1 MLFMTIKSIVAP
13 IRGDGK
19 GEWVLGLALA
29 IGGGFNAHID
39 VLHVHA
45 KPEDMIPR
53 GVPLTT
59 AFKSTILDAAGGL
72 ARQEEE
78 RLAGLFDEY
87 CKAHDLEVVLTDAE
101 DFPMDRL
108 SISWHEAEGKQADVI
123 RNEVRFCDLI
133 VVPQPDRA
141 SALGMNTLQAALFDV
156 RKLTA
161 IAPHR
166 EVTETGRHVA
176 IAWNGGSEA
185 ARAVNW
191 SLPVL
196 AAADKVSVLVAND
209 EDGGLVR
216 SSAIRR
222 YLRQHG
228 IDAGAETFER
238 RGEVAASILDKVA
251 EIGGDLMVMGGFG
264 SQKRSELVLGGVTQY
279 VLEKANIPL
288 LMAH

>member
-1 MLFMTIKSIVAP
+1 MTIKSIVAP

-19 GEWVLGLALA
+19 GEWILGLALA

-45 KPEDMIPR
+45 NPEDMIPR

-87 CKAHDLEVVLTDAE
+87 CKAHDLAVVPTDAE
-101 DFPMDRL
+101 DFPVDRL

-216 SSAIRR
+216 SRSIRR

-238 RGEVAASILDKVA
+238 KGEVAASILDKVA
-251 EIGGDLMVMGGFG
+251 EIGGDLMVMGAFG

>member
-1 MLFMTIKSIVAP
+1 
-13 IRGDGK
+13 
-19 GEWVLGLALA
+19 
-29 IGGGFNAHID
+29 
-39 VLHVHA
+39 
-45 KPEDMIPR
+45 
-53 GVPLTT
+53 
-59 AFKSTILDAAGGL
+59 
-72 ARQEEE
+72 
-78 RLAGLFDEY
+78 
-87 CKAHDLEVVLTDAE
+87 
-101 DFPMDRL
+101 
-108 SISWHEAEGKQADVI
+108 
-123 RNEVRFCDLI
+123 
-133 VVPQPDRA
+133 
-141 SALGMNTLQAALFDV
+141 MNTLQAALFDV

-216 SSAIRR
+216 SRSIRR

-238 RGEVAASILDKVA
+238 KGEVAASILDKVA
-251 EIGGDLMVMGGFG
+251 EIGGDLMVMGAFG

>member
-1 MLFMTIKSIVAP
+1 MSIKSIVAP
-13 IRGDGK
+13 IRGDGM

-29 IGGGFNAHID
+29 IGGRFNAHVD

-45 KPEDMIPR
+45 KPEDMIPY

-78 RLAGLFDEY
+78 RLSGLFDEY
-87 CKAHDLEVVLTDAE
+87 CKAHNLEVVPADAE
-101 DFPMDRL
+101 DFPADRL
-108 SISWHEAEGKQADVI
+108 SISWHEAEGKQANVI
-123 RNEVRFCDLI
+123 RNEVRFGDMI
-133 VVPQPDRA
+133 VVPKPDRA

-161 IAPHR
+161 VAPHR
-166 EVTETGRHVA
+166 EIKETGRHVT

-185 ARAVNW
+185 ARAVNL
-191 SLPVL
+191 SLPIL
-196 AAADKVSVLVAND
+196 AEAEKISVLVAND
-209 EDGGLVR
+209 KDGGVSR
-216 SSAIRR
+216 SKSIRR
-222 YLRQHG
+222 YLRLHG
-228 IDAGAETFER
+228 VESEIQTFER
-238 RGEVAASILDKVA
+238 GGREVAASILDKVA
-251 EIGGDLMVMGGFG
+251 EIGGDMLVMGAFG
-264 SQKRSELVLGGVTQY
+264 TQKRSDLVLGGVTQY

>member
-1 MLFMTIKSIVAP
+1 MTIKSIVAP
-13 IRGDGK
+13 VRGDGK

-29 IGGGFNAHID
+29 IGGKFNSHID

-45 KPEDMIPR
+45 NAQDMIPR

-59 AFKSTILDAAGGL
+59 AFKSTILEAAGV
-72 ARQEEE
+72 AAKQEEE
-78 RLAGLFDEY
+78 RLSTLFDDY
-87 CKAHDLEVVLTDAE
+87 CKAHNLEVVSAEAE
-101 DFPMDRL
+101 DFPADCL
-108 SISWHEAEGKQADVI
+108 SISWHEAEGKQANVI
-123 RNEVRFCDLI
+123 RNEVRFADLI

-166 EVTETGRHVA
+166 EIKETGRHVT

-191 SLPVL
+191 SLPIL
-196 AAADKVSVLVAND
+196 AAAEKVSVLVAND
-209 EDGGLVR
+209 KDGGVTR
-216 SSAIRR
+216 SKSIRR
-222 YLRQHG
+222 YLRLHG
-228 IDAGAETFER
+228 VKSDIQTFER
-238 RGEVAASILDKVA
+238 GGREVAATILDKISD
-251 EIGGDLMVMGGFG
+251 IGGDMLVMGAFG
-264 SQKRSELVLGGVTQY
+264 TRKRSDLVLGGVTQY
-279 VLEKANIPL
+279 VLEKADIPL

>member
-1 MLFMTIKSIVAP
+1 MTIKSIVAP

-19 GEWVLGLALA
+19 GEWILGLALA

-45 KPEDMIPR
+45 NPEDMIPR

-78 RLAGLFDEY
+78 RLAGLFEEY
-87 CKAHDLEVVLTDAE
+87 CKAHDLEVVPTDAE
-101 DFPMDRL
+101 DFPKDRL
-108 SISWHEAEGKQADVI
+108 SVSWHEAEGKQADVI

-216 SSAIRR
+216 SRSIRR

-228 IDAGAETFER
+228 IDASAETFER
-238 RGEVAASILDKVA
+238 SREVAASILDKVA
-251 EIGGDLMVMGGFG
+251 EIGGDMMVMGAFG

-279 VLEKANIPL
+279 VLETANIPL